1 MFNLLVYI
9 KLWQKTVN
17 GDHHNYIIFDLINF
31 FCSVKKNKGIKN
43 SERWNKI
50 INIKKK
56 ATDSHT
62 GRPTTVTMIP
72 GKCEQ

>member
-1 MFNLLVYI
+1 MV
-9 KLWQKTVN
+9 
-17 GDHHNYIIFDLINF
+17 IITTTLSFDLINF

-43 SERWNKI
+43 SEKWNKI

-62 GRPTTVTMIP
+62 GRPTTVTTIP
-72 GKCEQ
+72 GKC